1 MSKLLIVDDERS
13 LREVLQ
19 VVFKKEGYS
28 VTIAVGYQD
37 AVQQLK
43 SNVFD
48 LVISDIK
55 MKDGSG
61 IDLLRDVKS
70 ASAET
75 LVVMMTAYATTEN
88 AIQALKI
95 GAADYIL
102 KDNENFIDEMKIA
115 VSKSLEFNRV
125 RQLYVQY
132 RPSQGNGDQNA
143 ERISS
148 NDAHS
153 NA

>member
-28 VTIAVGYQD
+28 VALAVGYQD
-37 AVQQLK
+37 ALLQLK

-102 KDNENFIDEMKIA
+102 KDNENF
-115 VSKSLEFNRV
+115 
-125 RQLYVQY
+125 
-132 RPSQGNGDQNA
+132 A
-143 ERISS
+143 ESRI
-148 NDAHS
+148 
-153 NA
+153 

>member
-28 VTIAVGYQD
+28 VALAVGYQD
-37 AVQQLK
+37 ALLQLK

-75 LVVMMTAYATTEN
+75 LVVMMTAYASVKFRWVPSLALAAATTLFCVLVFVKGLG
-88 AIQALKI
+88 IPLPII
-95 GAADYIL
+95 GRWFAGWL
-102 KDNENFIDEMKIA
+102 
-115 VSKSLEFNRV
+115 
-125 RQLYVQY
+125 
-132 RPSQGNGDQNA
+132 G
-143 ERISS
+143 
-148 NDAHS
+148 
-153 NA
+153 

>member
-28 VTIAVGYQD
+28 VALAVGYQD
-37 AVQQLK
+37 ALLQLK

-75 LVVMMTAYATTEN
+75 LVVMMTAYATTRECHSSSEDWRCR
-88 AIQALKI
+88 LHP
-95 GAADYIL
+95 
-102 KDNENFIDEMKIA
+102 E
-115 VSKSLEFNRV
+115 
-125 RQLYVQY
+125 RQREL
-132 RPSQGNGDQNA
+132 
-143 ERISS
+143 
-148 NDAHS
+148 H
-153 NA
+153 

>member
-28 VTIAVGYQD
+28 VTLAVGYQD
-37 AVQQLK
+37 ALSHLK

-70 ASAET
+70 ASGET

-115 VSKSLEFNRV
+115 VSKSA
-125 RQLYVQY
+125 RQ
-132 RPSQGNGDQNA
+132 RD
-143 ERISS
+143 
-148 NDAHS
+148 
-153 NA
+153 

>member
-28 VTIAVGYQD
+28 VTLAVGYQD
-37 AVQQLK
+37 ALSQLK

-55 MKDGSG
+55 MKGGSG
-61 IDLLRDVKS
+61 INLLRDVKS
-70 ASAET
+70 ANAET
-75 LVVMMTAYATTEN
+75 QVVMMTAYATTEN

-95 GAADYIL
+95 GATDYIL
-102 KDNENFIDEMKIA
+102 KNNENFIDEMKIV
-115 VSKSLEFNRV
+115 VSKSLAFYKL
-125 RQLYVQY
+125 RQ
-132 RPSQGNGDQNA
+132 
-143 ERISS
+143 E
-148 NDAHS
+148 H
-153 NA
+153 